1 MIFLLYVEV
10 SLHYVCIQKLEM
22 VPKAAIHLANTVP
35 CQNLHRCCLLDPGEA
50 RSWGLKLCF

>member
-22 VPKAAIHLANTVP
+22 VPGAAIHLADAGL
-35 CQNLHRCCLLDPGEA
+35 CQNSQRCIPGSLTA
-50 RSWGLKLCF
+50 GI